1 MCFVAVFVVILL
13 VVRKK
18 DSSVF
23 ECYVV
28 CHLIPP
34 VYTHSVATV
43 CIAHSLKSSTLEL
56 KGTYLF
62 NLCSSVLFII
72 VTQLIVFTFVMFV
85 SHLYSVRF
93 K

>member
-1 MCFVAVFVVILL
+1 MRFVGVFVVILL
-13 VVRKK
+13 VVRKN

-34 VYTHSVATV
+34 VYTYSIATV
-43 CIAHSLKSSTLEL
+43 YIAHSWKRSTLKL

-62 NLCSSVLFII
+62 NLCSSILFII
-72 VTQLIVFTFVMFV
+72 VTQSFL
-85 SHLYSVRF
+85 HL
-93 K
+93 